1 MEQLNLKEIIRTN
14 LRSDKG
20 IHVAYFLSERDM
32 DIHDYGAGQIVVP
45 FSPLI
50 RVVAYN
56 SSKGRF
62 LPQSSGLTMPES
74 VFLEIMEEMESI
86 KMIPTRLDLSG
97 RGKDRISIESSQ
109 HIIEF
114 DAIRRYLDIG
124 FSFRSCQFSDGV
136 RTLNVERTSRLW
148 SNNLDLLGTVSNSV
162 ASYLSQAM
170 ENFSNLRS
178 NTGRELKVL
187 KKEGMMLFSCSQRVL
202 RLARERIGSRRI
214 SYSKNLMDDST
225 VFFIPDRNKEGFII
239 MHHSAET
246 LRMKTI
252 QPCSVNLMI
261 EVVESIEKSGGIFIG
276 R

>member
-20 IHVAYFLSERDM
+20 IHVVYFLSERDI
-32 DIHDYGAGQIVVP
+32 DIHDYCTGQIVIP

-56 SSKGRF
+56 SPRGRI
-62 LPQSSGLTMPES
+62 LSQSSSLTMPES
-74 VFLEIMEEMESI
+74 VFLKIMEDMESI
-86 KMIPTRLDLSG
+86 GLIPTRLDMSG
-97 RGKDRISIESSQ
+97 RGKDKISIESSQ

-114 DAIRRYLDIG
+114 DAIRRYLEIG
-124 FSFRSCQFSDGV
+124 FSFRSCQFSDGT

-148 SNNLDLLGTVSNSV
+148 SNNIEVLSTISNNV

-178 NTGRELKVL
+178 NTGRELNVL
-187 KKEGMMLFSCSQRVL
+187 KREGMMLFSCSQRVL
-202 RLARERIGSRRI
+202 RFARERIGSKKI

-225 VFFIPDRNKEGFII
+225 VFFIPDKKKEGFII
-239 MHHSAET
+239 LHHSAET
-246 LRMKTI
+246 LRIKTI